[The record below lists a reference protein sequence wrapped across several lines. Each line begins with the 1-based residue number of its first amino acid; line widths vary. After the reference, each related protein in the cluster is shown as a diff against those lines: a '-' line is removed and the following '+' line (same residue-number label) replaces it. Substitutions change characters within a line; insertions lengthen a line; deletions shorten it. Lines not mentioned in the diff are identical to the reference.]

1 MKKSLMAALFAG
13 TLFFASCDQ
22 EVVIDD
28 AQLQEIVDAAVAA
41 ALQNYPNTQAIADA
55 AAAAA
60 TQAVNAGIASLD
72 INGAI
77 QAALDAADAIANP
90 EVVNVGTGGVLEITT
105 NTTWTND
112 KIWFMSGKVVVKS
125 GATLTIEEGTIVKA
139 AGGQG
144 SNATVLL
151 VAQGGKINA
160 VGTAAKPIIFTDF
173 QDQITYAHGG
183 VSPNRSLG
191 DRGKWGSIVVL
202 GKAKVGEDG
211 GTEDIEGITSGFDFT
226 VYGGSDDADN
236 SGVLKYV
243 SIRHTGTQV
252 AGGDELQGLTMGGV
266 GSGTV
271 IDNVELL
278 GSNDDGIEI
287 FGGSVNVTNLVVYGH
302 KDDGIDLDEAYKG
315 TISNAL
321 IYMAAD
327 SDTAFEIDG
336 TEDGTGTIKGEYTVQ
351 NVTVYGNLDAENT
364 ATLGDYK
371 SGATGLN
378 KNIAYVDFKT
388 GSGYKGIDAGKYG
401 GAGTATAV
409 DKLFFNSV
417 VFVGGSA
424 NTKATLLNG
433 KASEDSAT
441 WLTVASTKAATAGAD
456 ESVFGWTQVK

>member
-1 MKKSLMAALFAG
+1 M
-13 TLFFASCDQ
+13 
-22 EVVIDD
+22 
-28 AQLQEIVDAAVAA
+28 
-41 ALQNYPNTQAIADA
+41 
-55 AAAAA
+55 
-60 TQAVNAGIASLD
+60 
-72 INGAI
+72 
-77 QAALDAADAIANP
+77 
-90 EVVNVGTGGVLEITT
+90 
-105 NTTWTND
+105 
-112 KIWFMSGKVVVKS
+112 
-125 GATLTIEEGTIVKA
+125 
-139 AGGQG
+139 
-144 SNATVLL
+144 
-151 VAQGGKINA
+151 
-160 VGTAAKPIIFTDF
+160 
-173 QDQITYAHGG
+173 
-183 VSPNRSLG
+183 
-191 DRGKWGSIVVL
+191 
-202 GKAKVGEDG
+202 
-211 GTEDIEGITSGFDFT
+211 
-226 VYGGSDDADN
+226 
-236 SGVLKYV
+236 
-243 SIRHTGTQV
+243 
-252 AGGDELQGLTMGGV
+252 
-266 GSGTV
+266 
-271 IDNVELL
+271 

-351 NVTVYGNLDAENT
+351 NVTVYGTLDAEKT

-378 KNIAYVDFKT
+378 KNIAYVDFKD
-388 GSGYKGIDAGKYG
+388 GSGYKGIDAAKYG